1 MQSPASSPSLTARVL
16 DRIDDVSAAD
26 WDACAGPDNPFLR
39 HAFLKALEDSNSV
52 GRKAGWLPQH
62 LAIADETGALSP
74 RRRCT

>member
-1 MQSPASSPSLTARVL
+1 MPSPASAASLTAKVL
-16 DRIDDVSAAD
+16 DRIDQVPAAE

-62 LAIADETGALSP
+62 
-74 RRRCT
+74 RRHHR